1 MADKKPV
8 EYKKYGLNMMGQFR
22 KRSKKAQAL
31 FIGRAIQQL
40 TDKLKQHEEEKHLR
54 MDTLGFYVHEIPA
67 LTEEAVEIPGWII
80 VVVTCDVL
88 SSDEYTEE
96 DRKRD
101 EERLRKA
108 REAKAEEEKQY
119 GEKAMKELERQMN
132 PPKVEDRIQ

>member
-1 MADKKPV
+1 MANENKT
-8 EYKKYGLNMMGQFR
+8 EYKKYGLHMEGQYR

-80 VVVTCDVL
+80 VVVACDVM

-101 EERLRKA
+101 EERIRKA
-108 REAKAEEEKQY
+108 REAREEEEKEY
-119 GEKAMKELERQMN
+119 GEKAMRELEKQMH

>member
-1 MADKKPV
+1 MGKRKQV
-8 EYKKYGLNMMGQFR
+8 EYKKYGLNMMGQYR
-22 KRSKKAQAL
+22 EKSRKAQAL

-40 TDKLKQHEEEKHLR
+40 NEALKQHEEEKHLR
-54 MDTLGFYVHEIPA
+54 MDTLSFYVHEIPA
-67 LTEEAVEIPGWII
+67 MTEEGVEVPGWII

-96 DRKRD
+96 DRKKD

-108 REAKAEEEKQY
+108 REAQAEEAKQY
-119 GEKAMKELERQMN
+119 GEAAMQELERQMN

>member
-1 MADKKPV
+1 MANENKT
-8 EYKKYGLNMMGQFR
+8 EYKKYGLHMAGQYR

-40 TDKLKQHEEEKHLR
+40 TEALKPHEEEKHLR
-54 MDTLGFYVHEIPA
+54 MDTLSFYIHELPA
-67 LTEEAVEIPGWII
+67 VTEDGMEVPGWII
-80 VVVTCDVL
+80 ITVACDVM

-101 EERLRKA
+101 EERIRKA
-108 REAKAEEEKQY
+108 REAREEEEKEY
-119 GEKAMKELERQMN
+119 GEKAMRELEKQMH

>member
-1 MADKKPV
+1 MAEKKPV
-8 EYKKYGLNMMGQFR
+8 EYKKYGLNMMGQYR

-40 TDKLKQHEEEKHLR
+40 TGALKQHEEEKHLR

-67 LTEEAVEIPGWII
+67 LTEEGVEIPGWII
-80 VVVTCDVL
+80 VVVACDVM

-108 REAKAEEEKQY
+108 RDAKEEEEKQY
-119 GEKAMKELERQMN
+119 GEAAMKELEMQMN